1 VSQGSLEASLEA
13 AIPAGAAILLDTS
26 AVLAYLSGAERASR
40 AAAII
45 LDSFVAPGRNRA
57 VISATTVTEVLVR
70 PFRAASP
77 SAMRTVEAFLAHFPN
92 LGVEPVTF
100 DTAREAA
107 RIRAATAVPTPDALI
122 LGTGQLTASAIVV
135 SNDGRWSA
143 TIAKAGLSLALC
155 RLDGHGG
162 S

>member
-1 VSQGSLEASLEA
+1 MSQGSLEASLEA
-13 AIPAGAAILLDTS
+13 AIPPGASILLDTS
-26 AVLAYLSGAERASR
+26 AVLAYLSGAEQASP
-40 AAAII
+40 AAAIV

-77 SAMRTVEAFLAHFPN
+77 TAVRTVEAFLAHFPN

-100 DTAREAA
+100 EIAREAA
-107 RIRAATAVPTPDALI
+107 RIRAATAAPTPDALI
-122 LGTGQLTASAIVV
+122 LGTGQVKGSDIVV
-135 SNDGRWSA
+135 SNDGRWTT

-155 RLDGHGG
+155 HLDAH